1 MISVAMKMGNK
12 TIMWIST
19 NDFTEETK
27 LKKFIDN
34 FLEIKKGAIGAFL
47 MKQYNLISYMHP
59 SMPYQL

>member
-27 LKKFIDN
+27 LKIYKYFFKN
-34 FLEIKKGAIGAFL
+34 KKGAIGAFL
-47 MKQYNLISYMHP
+47 IKQYNLISYMHP